1 MTEEL
6 CPKCGAVL
14 TGFIITTI
22 PPIHG
27 VSCPSCGWRHEEQQ
41 QITRSVY
48 QERKPQ
54 TWGDKVRAMSDEELA
69 VLCEDGCPPN
79 HECPP
84 SEEEEIG
91 LRSCCQKCWLDWLKE
106 EVSE

>member
-14 TGFIITTI
+14 NGFIITTI

-54 TWGDKVRAMSDEELA
+54 TWGDKIRSMPDEEMAEYIDLHTA
-69 VLCEDGCPPN
+69 EAMWCKSPPEDCPP
-79 HECPP
+79 HEECVRC
-84 SEEEEIG
+84 I
-91 LRSCCQKCWLDWLKE
+91 LDWLKE